1 MPCVE
6 QLNYFAYICIVED
19 TSHQVAPFGTG
30 QEIDN
35 DERLKKKK
43 GARNYCPES
52 EDLHCKRGQFI
63 CWHRS

>member
-6 QLNYFAYICIVED
+6 QLNYFAYICIVEG